1 MPLYEYRCSKCGK
14 KFELIRKFSDALL
27 TIHEGCG
34 GQVEQLI
41 SAPAFHLKGHGW
53 YATDYTKQTK
63 TSENSDTKSEA
74 KPEGKPEATEGKL
87 DGSSDSKADAKPAAP
102 APKTDSQPSPATKTS

>member
-14 KFELIRKFSDALL
+14 KFELIRKFSDVPL

-53 YATDYTKQTK
+53 YATDYTKEAK
-63 TSENSDTKSEA
+63 TSESKD
-74 KPEGKPEATEGKL
+74 GKPEENRKE
-87 DGSSDSKADAKPAAP
+87 SQKESR
-102 APKTDSQPSPATKTS
+102 TDRPIRKWIRNRRRPHRSRIHNRPMLQR